1 MLTKQQAFKRSESLS
16 EVDYRIYVELLRGK
30 VYRGVI
36 FISVHI
42 HKSDGLFFDWQGG
55 KLDGVTVNGNAV
67 EWKLEEGFITLVG
80 QENLQGQTEI
90 RINFENEYST
100 TGYGLHSFIDSD
112 EQQYLYSQCEPH
124 HFSKMFP
131 CFDQPDL
138 KGTLK
143 LIAQAPKEWKII
155 SNEKKVE
162 GNLQNIELVLV
173 QELGYIQHK
182 DDYQIQEFVKT
193 KKLSTYLYAVVAGPY
208 EEIKCEELHNGIEMS
223 LFCRVSLKQFLQ
235 GDSNDIFKL
244 TKDGMKYYEQLFQ
257 FPYPFSKYDQIFC
270 PEYATGAMENAG
282 AVTINDNQ
290 IFKEEVPIDQ
300 IAQRGNV
307 LLHELSH
314 MWFGD
319 LVTMKWWDD
328 LWLNESFAEF
338 ISHLCQTKVH
348 NIPIDHWVEFLKSK
362 IWGYITDQRNTTHPI
377 FCDVQNTDQADNIFD
392 GITYAKGAAL
402 LKQLFTMMGEQKF
415 SQAMGQYFNKY
426 QYSNTTLADFFG
438 VLKQQF
444 EGDYLL
450 QWQQDWIMKAGL
462 NLVELTSVN
471 EKSYTFKQT
480 ATLKD
485 LHPTLR
491 NQMFKVGLYDHDGKE
506 LEVKLIQLNPTEE
519 TVLEFEHQNA
529 YVLLNFDD
537 GSFVKTSYSQQQADF
552 FLKNL
557 SNLSTINR
565 VLVLR
570 SIWDQVRDGLTGF
583 TTFINGVL
591 KSLLNETDDAVLQ
604 MVLEWCTGGVS
615 FYCPIKHRQTF
626 ENELAHVII
635 ELLRKCPKENKNK
648 RLILLDY
655 LALWGTSQQNL
666 EFLLQHINSDDAEFG
681 FIGLSNGWRIIR
693 NIFANLN
700 IPKEQKWQ
708 LFEKWAQRDGT
719 DEVRLQKRF
728 LENLFNFDKL
738 WDYFINYNKEESI
751 PMVREAMAAFNHK
764 IYLEQLQ
771 TYEQKYFEALP
782 TIFSTK
788 SSEYAKEFYH
798 SLYPIN
804 DNINSYIELCEKTLL
819 KSQHDILTKF
829 LKDSIDADQRR
840 LKTYKFFLDPK

>member
-1 MLTKQQAFKRSESLS
+1 MLTKQVAFKRSESLS
-16 EVDYRIYVELLRGK
+16 KVDYRIYVELLKGK
-30 VYRGVI
+30 SYRGVI
-36 FISVHI
+36 FISVEI
-42 HKSDGLFFDWQGG
+42 HKIEGLLLDWQGG
-55 KLDGVTVNGNAV
+55 KLDGITVNDKIV
-67 EWKLEEGFITLVG
+67 EWKLEDGFISFVGQDNLVG
-80 QENLQGQTEI
+80 QTQI

-112 EQQYLYSQCEPH
+112 DQQYVYSQCEPY
-124 HFSKMFP
+124 HFSKIFP

-143 LIAQAPKEWKII
+143 LIVQAPKQWKII
-155 SNEKKVE
+155 SNEKRMVNE
-162 GNLQNIELVLV
+162 IQNEELGKV
-173 QELGYIQHK
+173 QELGYLNQK
-182 DDYQIQEFVKT
+182 DEYYIEEFETT
-193 KKLSTYLYAVVAGPY
+193 KKLSTYLYAIVAGPY
-208 EEIKCEELHNGIEMS
+208 EEIKCENLHSGIEMS
-223 LFCRVSLKQFLQ
+223 LFCRVSLKQYLQ
-235 GDSNDIFKL
+235 GDSDDIFKL
-244 TKDGMKYYEQLFQ
+244 IKDGIRYYEQLFQ

-290 IFKEEVPIDQ
+290 IFKEEVSVDQ
-300 IAQRGNV
+300 IAERGNT

-348 NIPIDHWVEFLKSK
+348 QIPIDHWVQFQKRK

-426 QYSNTTLADFFG
+426 QYSNTTLSDFFG
-438 VLKQQF
+438 IMKQQF

-450 QWQQDWIMKAGL
+450 QWEQDWIMKAGL
-462 NLVELTSVN
+462 NLVELVSVDQN
-471 EKSYTFKQT
+471 KYTFQQT

-491 NQMFKVGLYDHDGKE
+491 NQMFKIGLYEQDGKE
-506 LEVKLIQLNPTEE
+506 LEVKLISLNPTEY

-529 YVLLNFDD
+529 FVLLNFDD
-537 GSFVKTSYSQQQADF
+537 GSFLKTSYSQQQIDF

-570 SIWDQVRDGLTGF
+570 SIWDQVRDGLTSF
-583 TTFINGVL
+583 TTFINGIL
-591 KSLLNETDDAVLQ
+591 KSLLNETDDTVLQ
-604 MVLEWCTGGVS
+604 MVLGWCTGGVS
-615 FYCPIKHRQTF
+615 FYCPIKYRQTF
-626 ENELAHVII
+626 ENELADVII
-635 ELLRKCPKENKNK
+635 DLLRKCPKENKNR

-655 LALWGTSQQNL
+655 LVVWGTSQSNL
-666 EFLLQHINSDDAEFG
+666 QLLLQHIKSDNEEFG
-681 FIGLSNGWRIIR
+681 FIGLSNGWTIIR
-693 NIFANLN
+693 NIFAQLN
-700 IPKEQKWQ
+700 IPIEEKWNLYQKWA
-708 LFEKWAQRDGT
+708 EKDGT

-728 LENLFNFDKL
+728 LESLFNFDKL
-738 WDYFINYNKEESI
+738 WDYFLNYNKEESI
-751 PMVREAMAAFNHK
+751 PMIKEVMKAFNHQ
-764 IYLEQLQ
+764 IHLQQLLD
-771 TYEQKYFEALP
+771 YESKYFEALP

-798 SLYPIN
+798 YLYPIN
-804 DNINSYIELCEKTLL
+804 DNINDYIELCEKTLL
-819 KSQHDILTKF
+819 KSQNDILTKF
-829 LKDSIDADQRR
+829 LKESIDADQRR
-840 LKTYKFFLDPK
+840 QKTYKFFFDPQ